1 MRNTLLGRRVRAGL
15 LGGCLWGCGLT
26 ASAAEALPAQP
37 FNFEE
42 ASRNVPKPRE
52 LWPIVRQHCVPL
64 EFKVLTDEVMTSDT
78 DPGKRL
84 RKVTAHFWSQ
94 ELAGKK
100 WGHPC
105 TILLPAD
112 NTPNQAP
119 GRKGRVVIIGSP
131 GRDYYPIHVAKYGEP
146 IATRTGYPTL
156 VLSNPGTYP
165 DGSDIEQDIRVLGQ
179 LAKETG

>member
-1 MRNTLLGRRVRAGL
+1 MKSCPATPTRR
-15 LGGCLWGCGLT
+15 
-26 ASAAEALPAQP
+26 
-37 FNFEE
+37 
-42 ASRNVPKPRE
+42 K
-52 LWPIVRQHCVPL
+52 
-64 EFKVLTDEVMTSDT
+64 K
-78 DPGKRL
+78 L

-105 TILLPAD
+105 TIFLPAD

-119 GRKGRVVIIGSP
+119 ARKGKVVIIGSP

-146 IATRTGYPTL
+146 IAARTGYPTM

-165 DGSDIEQDIRVLGQ
+165 DGSDIEQRHRRSWASWPRRRARI
-179 LAKETG
+179 TTT